1 MELIINFDAIK
12 ETSKK
17 KFLLQTLKF
26 LGIEFKTSD
35 AQTGEEYNM
44 ELREADDEIENGN
57 YTSMDDLLKEME
69 KC

>member
-69 KC
+69 KW

>member
-12 ETSKK
+12 EASKK

-69 KC
+69 KW